1 MRVVQEFNQHYF
13 SVKTILF
20 TFALPLAMCAAH
32 GATAQTRS
40 TMSAPKADS
49 VMLSETTDGD
59 YLVRRYMVRSDSDTD
74 YTLRYKISTSSIST
88 NFDGNP
94 AEIKGLDNFI
104 GSMDNDSLMHV
115 RAITITGYASPDGP
129 LALNQRL
136 AKGRAQSLK
145 TYVDK
150 KYGLSNKYEISTSSE
165 ASDWNAAREAISR
178 SNVPHKQEV
187 LNIIDQRDAAPAI
200 EQRLKAMPAE
210 VWTYLAE
217 QILPPMRYAEI
228 VISYAEGRIV
238 EQRTL
243 IPQPEV
249 IIVEEVEEICDP
261 CACID
266 VEESINGIIVEMP
279 DVPVDF

>member
-1 MRVVQEFNQHYF
+1 
-13 SVKTILF
+13 
-20 TFALPLAMCAAH
+20 MCAAH

-74 YTLRYKISTSSIST
+74 YTLRYKISTSTIST

-145 TYVDK
+145 AYVDK
-150 KYGLSNKYEISTSSE
+150 KYGLSKKYEISTSSE

>member
-1 MRVVQEFNQHYF
+1 
-13 SVKTILF
+13 
-20 TFALPLAMCAAH
+20 
-32 GATAQTRS
+32 
-40 TMSAPKADS
+40 MSAPKADS

-74 YTLRYKISTSSIST
+74 YTLRYRISTSTIST

-94 AEIKGLDNFI
+94 AELKGLDNFI

-115 RAITITGYASPDGP
+115 RSITIKGYASPDGP

-136 AKGRAQSLK
+136 AKDRAQSLK
-145 TYVDK
+145 AYVDK
-150 KYGLSNKYEISTSSE
+150 KYGLEKRYNVSTSSE
-165 ASDWNAAREAISR
+165 ALDWNAAREAIAR
-178 SNVPHKQEV
+178 SNVPQKQEV
-187 LNIIDQRDAAPAI
+187 LNVIDQRDAAPAK
-200 EQRLKAMPAE
+200 EQRLKAMSAD
-210 VWTYLAE
+210 VWKYLAE

-243 IPQPEV
+243 IPQPEI
-249 IIVEEVEEICDP
+249 IIVEEVEEVCDP

>member
-1 MRVVQEFNQHYF
+1 
-13 SVKTILF
+13 
-20 TFALPLAMCAAH
+20 MCAAH

-74 YTLRYKISTSSIST
+74 YTLRYKISTSTIST

-94 AEIKGLDNFI
+94 TEIKGLDNFI

-165 ASDWNAAREAISR
+165 ASDWNDAREAISR

-200 EQRLKAMPAE
+200 EQRLKAMPTE

>member
-74 YTLRYKISTSSIST
+74 YTLRYKISTSTIST

-94 AEIKGLDNFI
+94 TEIKGLDNFI

-145 TYVDK
+145 AYVDK
-150 KYGLSNKYEISTSSE
+150 KYGLSKKYEISTSSE

-200 EQRLKAMPAE
+200 EQRLKAMPTE